1 MLSWSEV
8 SINHRTSLLLLTR
21 ATRVFSAGSVTVAPR
36 RAGASAGTGRRGG
49 GSTRRPAPCPVC
61 DVAARIPGIFPIA
74 YGLWRGGRTRYAVVT
89 AYRNLRERRRQKHPK
104 EGKNIPKKAN
114 TSQRSTKQDSRVWH
128 LESTEQKTR
137 VDARMHLQS
146 ALRCGHFTAW
156 VLAFRIVLRPGSC
169 WRNASMPTS
178 AHSPSIHEFSLP
190 RPTAALRLK
199 TRAHPC

>member
-1 MLSWSEV
+1 MYSPPVPLYRPAARGRSS
-8 SINHRTSLLLLTR
+8 R
-21 ATRVFSAGSVTVAPR
+21 
-36 RAGASAGTGRRGG
+36 TGRRGAGG
-49 GSTRRPAPCPVC
+49 GSTPRRPAPCPAC

-89 AYRNLRERRRQKHPK
+89 AYRKLRERRRQKHPT
-104 EGKNIPKKAN
+104 KKAK

-137 VDARMHLQS
+137 VDARMHLPS